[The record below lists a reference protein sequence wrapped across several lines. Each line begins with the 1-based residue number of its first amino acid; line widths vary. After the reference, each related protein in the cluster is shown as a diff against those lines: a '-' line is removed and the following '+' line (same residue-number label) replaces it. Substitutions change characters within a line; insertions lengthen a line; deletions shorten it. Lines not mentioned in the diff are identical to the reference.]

1 MKKYKSEITGN
12 LDIFIDEQVEET
24 DGETEKWQDILIHG
38 DPEGLRSLARILLKM
53 ADLNQNEIADLP
65 VGAREHV
72 HLRPKFDLSNSSQQ
86 VIIGRLDAKGTG
98 AFYGR
103 FIPKKIDRN

>member
-1 MKKYKSEITGN
+1 MKKYKSEIAGN
-12 LDIFIDEQVEET
+12 LDIFIDEQVDET
-24 DGETEKWQDILIHG
+24 DGETKRWQDILIHG

-72 HLRPKFDLSNSSQQ
+72 HLRPKIDLSNSSQQ
-86 VIIGRLDAKGTG
+86 LIIGRLGAKGTG
-98 AFYGR
+98 AFYHR
-103 FIPKKIDRN
+103 FIPKK

>member
-1 MKKYKSEITGN
+1 MKKYKSDIAGN
-12 LDIFIDEQVEET
+12 LDIFIDEKVDET
-24 DGETEKWQDILIHG
+24 DGKTKRWQDILIHG

-72 HLRPKFDLSNSSQQ
+72 HLRPKIDLSSSSQQ
-86 VIIGRLDAKGTG
+86 LIIGRLDAKGTG
-98 AFYGR
+98 AFYHR
-103 FIPKKIDRN
+103 FIPKK